1 MSKLNPLIFRAY
13 DIRGTYSKDI
23 DKDKAYLIGRSFGSY
38 IQRFNQKNAVVGY
51 DNRVSSPILNEAIIR
66 GITSTG
72 VNVISLGLVTTPMY
86 YFARNYLN
94 IYSGIMIT
102 ASHNPGDDNGFK
114 ISFTK
119 DGNALGDEIKD
130 FYNFIIQ
137 GKFLDGNGTSKGFSI
152 KNYYIE
158 LFKNNL
164 NFFKKIKVVVDVGNG
179 TGSII
184 VKELLDNLFI
194 DYDLLFATSD
204 PTFPNH
210 HPDPSIP
217 SNLKALQKR
226 VVELNYDLGI
236 GIDADG
242 DRVGIVDNLGNI
254 ISNDNYMIIIYNY
267 LKDKI
272 KNKTALYDVK
282 CSKALSEYLTRLNY
296 NQKMIRTGNSYLYRY
311 VHENKI
317 DFGGEYSGHL
327 IFNDRFSGFDD
338 GLYAGLRLVEILS
351 KTDKTLNELI
361 KDLKIDNYYSTEEIK
376 ISVSDS
382 VKFKVMN
389 EIEHYFITNKYNF
402 IKIDGIRVED
412 MDYWFLIRVSNT
424 TPNLTLRFEA
434 KTKELLNEIKAKYIE
449 ITKDII
455 AKEKSD

>member
-13 DIRGTYSKDI
+13 DIRGTYPKDI
-23 DKDKAYLIGRSFGSY
+23 DKDKAYLIGRGFGSY
-38 IQRFNQKNAVVGY
+38 IQKFNQKSAVVGY

-86 YFARNYLN
+86 YYARNFLN

-130 FYNFIIQ
+130 FYNFII
-137 GKFLDGNGTSKGFSI
+137 KKSFLNGEGTSKEFSI
-152 KNYYIE
+152 KNHYIE

-164 NFFKKIKVVVDVGNG
+164 NFSKKIKVVVDVGNG

-184 VKELLDNLFI
+184 VKELLDNLFV
-194 DYDLLFATSD
+194 DYNLLFATSD

-210 HPDPSIP
+210 HPDPSVP
-217 SNLKALQKR
+217 SNLKALQKK
-226 VVELNYDLGI
+226 VIELNYDLGI

-242 DRVGIVDNLGNI
+242 DRLGIVDNMGNI
-254 ISNDNYMIIIYNY
+254 ISNDCYMIVIYNY

-351 KTDKTLNELI
+351 KIDKTLNELI
-361 KDLKIDNYYSTEEIK
+361 KDLKINNYYSTEEIK
-376 ISVSDS
+376 ISVPDK

-389 EIEHYFITNKYNF
+389 EIEHYFITNKYNL
-402 IKIDGIRVED
+402 IKIDGIRVEEKN
-412 MDYWFLIRVSNT
+412 YWFLIRVSNT

-434 KTKELLNEIKAKYIE
+434 KTKELLNKIKTKYIE
-449 ITKDII
+449 ITTNII
-455 AKEKSD
+455 AKRKE